1 MNRSEI
7 LKEADRIITVDRNAT
22 HGDAEDSF
30 TLIAQMWS
38 TYLGTPI
45 SASDVAMLM
54 VLFKAARFRGNPGHT
69 DNAVDIAGY
78 AALAGE
84 IAGEA

>member
-7 LKEADRIITVDRNAT
+7 LKEADRIITVDRAAT

-30 TLIAQMWS
+30 ALIAKMWS
-38 TYLGTPI
+38 AYL
-45 SASDVAMLM
+45 SAPLSAADVAMMM
-54 VLFKAARFRGNPGHT
+54 VLFKAVRFRGNPGHT
-69 DNAVDIAGY
+69 DNALDMVGY

-84 IAGEA
+84 IASEA